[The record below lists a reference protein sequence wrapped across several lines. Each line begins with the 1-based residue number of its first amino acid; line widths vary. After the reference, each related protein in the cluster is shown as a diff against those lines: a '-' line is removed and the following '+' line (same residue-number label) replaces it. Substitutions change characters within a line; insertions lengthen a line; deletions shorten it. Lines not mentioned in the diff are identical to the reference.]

1 MKTLKHTHKN
11 IFLSS
16 FIVIGICSFLFT
28 SCHKDEL
35 LNPDPST
42 LITDTAAFDTTERIE
57 NQVNGLYSRLKA
69 DSFLGSRYFLIS
81 EVRAGDF
88 ISTNLNAATG
98 ATSYQLNAETTT
110 AEVGA
115 IWERGYQAINAS
127 NVFID
132 KMNAIGMEVTGEQL
146 GNSYIAEARLIRSL
160 ANYYLLQLY
169 ARPYLDGNGSK
180 PGLPLRLQGNTE
192 PGNYD
197 LARSSVK
204 ETYDQIIKDL
214 DFAEANLPEAYS
226 SAFLNTTRAH
236 KNSAIALK
244 TRVYLSMHDYPNV
257 ITEANKIVSANSPF
271 QAPSGVKNAL
281 ASDIHEVY
289 QAPYT
294 TSESIFSMPFTNQ
307 DSPGISMP
315 AWYLPGQ
322 GDGGTATSNGDGGY
336 SLNPNGIPADP
347 NWTVNDDRRDF
358 LFKGTKSNKL
368 WLTKFSQASPYTDY
382 IPVIRY
388 SEVLLNL
395 AEALTRNTNSV
406 DAKAVELL
414 STVRNR
420 ADATIQFSTSD
431 FANDAELINTI
442 LIERHIEFLGEGNRN
457 ADIMRL
463 GINIPAKP
471 THSVA
476 ASSPSDY
483 NYIFPIPIDE
493 LNLNKLMTNN

>member
-1 MKTLKHTHKN
+1 MKTLEYTKKN
-11 IFLSS
+11 IFLST
-16 FIVIGICSFLFT
+16 FMVTGICLLLFT

-42 LITDTAAFDTTERIE
+42 LITDTAAFNTPERIQ

-69 DSFLGSRYFLIS
+69 NSFLGSRYFLIS
-81 EVRAGDF
+81 EIRAGDF

-110 AEVGA
+110 DEVGA

-146 GNSYIAEARLIRSL
+146 GNSYIAEAKLIRSL
-160 ANYYLLQLY
+160 AYYYLLQLY

-197 LARSSVK
+197 LARSSVQ
-204 ETYDQIIKDL
+204 ETYAQIIKDL
-214 DFAEANLPEAYS
+214 DFAEANLPESYS
-226 SAFLNTTRAH
+226 SAFLNTIRAH
-236 KNSAIALK
+236 KNTAIALK
-244 TRVYLSMHDYPNV
+244 TRVYLSMQDYPNV
-257 ITEANKIVSANSPF
+257 ITEANKIVSNTGPF
-271 QAPSGVKNAL
+271 QAPTGVRNAL
-281 ASDIHEVY
+281 AADIHEVF
-289 QAPYT
+289 QPPYT

-315 AWYLPGQ
+315 AWYLPGT
-322 GDGGTATSNGDGGY
+322 GDGGSPTSNGDGGY
-336 SLNPNGIPADP
+336 SLNPNGIPANV
-347 NWTVNDDRRDF
+347 NWTANDDRRDF
-358 LFKGTKSNKL
+358 LLTGTKSGKL
-368 WLTKFSQASPYTDY
+368 WLTKYSQASPYTDY
-382 IPVIRY
+382 VPVIRY

-395 AEALTRNTNSV
+395 AEALTRSTNSV

-414 STVRNR
+414 SAVRNR
-420 ADATIQFSTSD
+420 SDATTQFIASD

-442 LIERHIEFLGEGNRN
+442 LEERHIEFLGEGIRN

-476 ASSPSDY
+476 ASSPADY

>member
-1 MKTLKHTHKN
+1 MKTLEYNRKN
-11 IFLSS
+11 MFLST
-16 FIVIGICSFLFT
+16 FMVIGIFSFLFT
-28 SCHKDEL
+28 SCNKDEL

-81 EVRAGDF
+81 EIRAGDF

-110 AEVGA
+110 TEVGA

-132 KMNAIGMEVTGEQL
+132 KMNAIGMDVTGQEL

-160 ANYYLLQLY
+160 AYYYLLQLY
-169 ARPYLDGNGSK
+169 ARPYIDGDGSK
-180 PGLPLRLQGNTE
+180 PGLPLRLQGILE

-197 LARSSVK
+197 LARSTVK

-214 DFAEANLPEAYS
+214 DFAEANLPDAYS
-226 SAFLNTTRAH
+226 NAFLNTTRAH
-236 KNSAIALK
+236 KNTAIALK
-244 TRVYLSMHDYPNV
+244 TRVYLSMQDYPSV
-257 ITEANKIVSANSPF
+257 IAEANKIVSATSPF
-271 QAPSGVKNAL
+271 QAPNGVKNML
-281 ASDIHEVY
+281 APNIHEVFE
-289 QAPYT
+289 APYT

-322 GDGGTATSNGDGGY
+322 GDGGTPSSNGDGGY
-336 SLNPNGIPADP
+336 SLNPDGIPADP
-347 NWTVNDDRRDF
+347 SWTASDDRRDF
-358 LFKGTKSNKL
+358 LFVGTKSGKL
-368 WLTKFSQASPYTDY
+368 WLTKFSQASPHTDY

-395 AEALTRNTNSV
+395 AEALTKNSNSV

-420 ADATIQFSTSD
+420 SDKTTQFSISD
-431 FANDAELINTI
+431 FSNGTDLINTI
-442 LIERHIEFLGEGNRN
+442 LKERHIEFLGEGNRN
-457 ADIMRL
+457 AEIMRL

-471 THSVA
+471 AHSVA

>member
-1 MKTLKHTHKN
+1 MKKLKHTHKN

-16 FIVIGICSFLFT
+16 FIVIGMCSFLFT

-42 LITDTAAFDTTERIE
+42 LITDTAAFNTPERIE
-57 NQVNGLYSRLKA
+57 NQVNGLYSLLKA
-69 DSFLGSRYFLIS
+69 NSFLGSRYFLIS
-81 EVRAGDF
+81 EIRAGDF

-110 AEVGA
+110 DEVGA

-132 KMNAIGMEVTGEQL
+132 KMNAIGMEVTGAEL

-160 ANYYLLQLY
+160 AYYYLLQLY

-197 LARSSVK
+197 LARSTVK
-204 ETYDQIIKDL
+204 ETYDQIIIDL
-214 DFAEANLPEAYS
+214 DFAEANLPESYGN
-226 SAFLNTTRAH
+226 AFLNTTRAH

-244 TRVYLSMHDYPNV
+244 TRVYLSMQDYPNV
-257 ITEANKIVSANSPF
+257 ITEANKIVSNNGPF
-271 QAPSGVKNAL
+271 EAPSGVKNAL
-281 ASDIHEVY
+281 ASDIHDVY
-289 QAPYT
+289 QPPYT
-294 TSESIFSMPFTNQ
+294 TSESVFSMPFTNQ

-322 GDGGTATSNGDGGY
+322 GDGGTPTSNGDGGY
-336 SLNPNGIPADP
+336 SLNPDGIPSDV
-347 NWTVNDDRRDF
+347 NWTENDDRRDF
-358 LFKGTKSNKL
+358 LFKGTKSGKL
-368 WLTKFSQASPYTDY
+368 WLTKYSQASPHTDY
-382 IPVIRY
+382 VPVIRY

-395 AEALTRNTNSV
+395 AEALAKNTNSV
-406 DAKAVELL
+406 DARAVELL
-414 STVRNR
+414 SAVRNR
-420 ADATIQFSTSD
+420 SDATTQFSASD
-431 FANDAELINTI
+431 FANDGELINTI
-442 LIERHIEFLGEGNRN
+442 LVERHIEFLGEGIRN